1 MNKKAVLEKA
11 KSLGYPLFEV
21 EETIDANKILA
32 EIVESED
39 LRLWEGFPVMLANSL
54 EKDLFDFDGILD
66 YLSRNQEREHF
77 LNLVMISI
85 ALYDFLE
92 LRLSFADQVYQ
103 SNYFNKNR
111 YKEFLKG
118 FKQKK
123 YFVALGKE
131 LSSDRLVN
139 TFKNYFRRADLD
151 LKEFTEMQDEF
162 ELEFA
167 LSQIFSKKQKE
178 LFFKKLKSEK
188 LTKTEREYYSRSVRK
203 KVLAL
208 SNSDLHKLALRL
220 VRE

>member
-1 MNKKAVLEKA
+1 MNRKSLLEKA
-11 KSLGYPLFEV
+11 KALGYPLFEI
-21 EETIDANKILA
+21 EETIKANEILA
-32 EIVESED
+32 EIVVSED

-54 EKDLFDFDGILD
+54 DKDLFDFDGALEH
-66 YLSRNQEREHF
+66 LSRGQEREQF
-77 LNLVMISI
+77 LKLLMISL

-92 LRLSFADQVYQ
+92 LELSFTDQLYQ
-103 SNYFNKNR
+103 SNYFDNNL
-111 YKEFLKG
+111 YTEFLKG
-118 FKQKK
+118 FKQKRI
-123 YFVALGKE
+123 FAELGRE
-131 LSSDRLVN
+131 LSSERIVN

-151 LKEFTEMQDEF
+151 LKEFAEMQDEF

-208 SNSDLHKLALRL
+208 SNSDLHKIASRL
-220 VRE
+220 VKE